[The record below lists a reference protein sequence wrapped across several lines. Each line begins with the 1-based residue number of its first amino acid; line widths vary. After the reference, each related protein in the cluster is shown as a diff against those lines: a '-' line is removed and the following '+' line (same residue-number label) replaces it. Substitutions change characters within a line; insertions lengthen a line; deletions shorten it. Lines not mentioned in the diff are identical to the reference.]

1 MASGGVLTQ
10 ILLLSAWFLA
20 SSASSLSPESALFCT
35 SPGQDTTRRGDDISI
50 REAELNL
57 RRGNFA
63 AAARI
68 CRTIL
73 NSNPE
78 QADALLLLG
87 KASFSAAEKLV
98 GAPAAKQ
105 AYAEAEQSFL
115 GFLRVAPDRSET
127 RILQSLAICAS
138 RRDAHSVALHRARK
152 AVELEPNNPLALR
165 VLGESAR
172 ALGFDEE
179 ALDSF
184 QKAHNIRPGD
194 VDVVH
199 LLALALQK
207 VDRPAAAQ
215 QLLET
220 TIAGLPPR
228 SPGTVQLSLVLFKVH
243 LNTNQPQ
250 LAQTV
255 LEQAALIAPE
265 NLALNVEM
273 CANLYRLG
281 DHSRARIYAEKART
295 QSGQTRISRA
305 ITARVLGQIQ
315 AHQGN
320 HTEAIVELKRA
331 IATQP
336 DDLASL
342 QSLAGSLRRSGE
354 EQEAREV
361 LQRYRKIRQQISLIE
376 AKPPP
381 DLAQPEG
388 LERQEQIIRALLD
401 LGRIDQAKQQL
412 ARRLAASP
420 DHPSNSILQRL
431 LDKQQPR

>member
-1 MASGGVLTQ
+1 MTQ
-10 ILLLSAWFLA
+10 ILLLSTWLLA
-20 SSASSLSPESALFCT
+20 SSASALSLESALFNSGT
-35 SPGQDTTRRGDDISI
+35 GQNTTRRGDDISI

-63 AAARI
+63 ATARI
-68 CRTIL
+68 CRAIL
-73 NSNPE
+73 KSNPQ
-78 QADALLLLG
+78 QADALLMLG

-98 GAPAAKQ
+98 GAPAAIQ
-105 AYAEAEQSFL
+105 AYAEAERSFL
-115 GFLRVAPDRSET
+115 KFLRVAPDRSET

-152 AVELEPNNPLALR
+152 AVEMEPSNPLALR

-172 ALGFDEE
+172 ALGLDEE

-194 VDVVH
+194 IDVVH

-207 VDRPAAAQ
+207 MERPAAAR

-243 LNTNQPQ
+243 LNTNHPQ

-255 LEQAALIAPE
+255 LEQAALIAPDH
-265 NLALNVEM
+265 LALNVEM

-281 DHSRARIYAEKART
+281 DHSRARIYADKART
-295 QSGQTRISRA
+295 QSGQTRISRT
-305 ITARVLGQIQ
+305 IIARVLGQIH

-320 HTEAIVELKRA
+320 HAEAIVELKRA
-331 IATQP
+331 ISTQP

-354 EQEAREV
+354 EQEARRV
-361 LQRYRKIRQQISLIE
+361 LERYRKIRQQISLIE
-376 AKPPP
+376 SKPAP
-381 DLAQPEG
+381 DLAQATG
-388 LERQEQIIRALLD
+388 LQRQEQIIRALLD
-401 LGRIDQAKQQL
+401 LGRIDQAKKQFT
-412 ARRLAASP
+412 RRLAVSP
-420 DHPSNSILQRL
+420 DHPSNSILQGL
-431 LDKQQPR
+431 IDKQQPR